1 MKRTT
6 ISLPNDVAAALE
18 REAARRRVSVSQ
30 VAREAIEA
38 RLGRSKADRRR
49 LPFASLGRSGH
60 TTTSLDVED
69 LLKAAWSDDRDR

>member
-6 ISLPNDVAAALE
+6 LSLPDDLAAALE

-38 RLGRSKADRRR
+38 KLGKGSGAVRQ
-49 LPFASLGRSGH
+49 LPFAALGRSGH
-60 TTTSLDVED
+60 TTTARDMEQILSDE
-69 LLKAAWSDDRDR
+69 WSRDSDR